1 MGKRLAIVVLLV
13 LVGVLVGLVCPY
25 IRSPVNAE
33 FTIKVTGPEGTEF
46 EGFCTHEVKYL
57 IGSQIE
63 VTHLQGKI
71 TADKSTFEFDIPET
85 EISGNITS
93 TTPGKNITVI
103 YVRDGIEGYP
113 HEGTAFY
120 FGGN

>member
-13 LVGVLVGLVCPY
+13 LVGVLVWLVCPY

-57 IGSQIE
+57 IGSRTE
-63 VTHLQGKI
+63 VTHLQGRI
-71 TADKSTFEFDIPET
+71 TADKNTFEFDIPET
-85 EISGNITS
+85 EIPGNITS
-93 TTPGKNITVI
+93 KTPGKNITVT
-103 YVRDGIEGYP
+103 YLRNGIAGFA
-113 HEGTAFY
+113 HEGTAFG
-120 FGGN
+120 FSSN